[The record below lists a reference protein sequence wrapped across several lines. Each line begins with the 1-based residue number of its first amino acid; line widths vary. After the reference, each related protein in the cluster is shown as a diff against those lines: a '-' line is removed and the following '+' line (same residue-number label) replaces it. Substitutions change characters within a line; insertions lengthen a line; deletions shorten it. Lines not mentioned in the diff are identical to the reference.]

1 VSLDGEALAKH
12 SRIDTVPA
20 RPSQNYTADW
30 IQSLTWGL
38 SAGLNTPITFFYPAF
53 FMTVLIHRC
62 GRDFERCARKYGDE

>member
-1 VSLDGEALAKH
+1 ML
-12 SRIDTVPA
+12 
-20 RPSQNYTADW
+20 RPFLGLSHTKLIFLVHNQNYTADW
-30 IQSLTWGL
+30 IQALTWGL

>member
-1 VSLDGEALAKH
+1 MYRSPSGPPRPELTSLAHD
-12 SRIDTVPA
+12 
-20 RPSQNYTADW
+20 QNYTADW
-30 IQSLTWGL
+30 IQALTWGL